1 MNYQEA
7 VAFLYERLPMFQRTG
22 AAALK
27 PGLGNISAFL
37 EKLQNP
43 HLDYPTIHIA
53 GTNGKGTV
61 AHLLASVLQE
71 VGYKV
76 GLFTSPHFVSFT
88 ERIKVNGVSVEESRV
103 VQFVESNKPENLP
116 ISPSFFEYT
125 TAMAFQTFKEV
136 KVDIAIIET
145 GLGGRLDSTNV
156 INPLLSI
163 ITSIGL
169 DHEHL
174 LGNTLT
180 AIAKEKAGIIKPLK
194 PVVVGAL
201 KEEALAAITAI
212 AKQQKS
218 LLKAYSGK
226 SESTFDWNVWM
237 VKQSIEILN
246 DGNYSISDKHIEE
259 GILNVVQNTQYFGRF
274 QQQDFKGIK
283 WVYDVGHNAEAV
295 SHLMNRIHEE
305 LNFEQLYVVWGMSND
320 KESQSVLK
328 SLPSNAY
335 YLFTKADVPR
345 AKNEEDL
352 WQEAQAFHLK
362 GEKINSVY
370 EALKKVGKLAS
381 SNDLVLIGGSFFV
394 VAEALQEN
402 FFKK

>member
-37 EKLQNP
+37 EKLDNP
-43 HLDYPTIHIA
+43 HLSYPTIHIA

-61 AHLLASVLQE
+61 AHFLASVLQE
-71 VGYKV
+71 SGYKV

-88 ERIKVNGVSVEESRV
+88 ERMKVNGESIAETQVVEFIKGN
-103 VQFVESNKPENLP
+103 QPDDLP

-125 TAMAFQTFKEV
+125 TAMAFHHFQEA

-156 INPLLSI
+156 VDPLLSI

-174 LGNTLT
+174 LGNTLST
-180 AIAKEKAGIIKPLK
+180 IAKEKAGIIKPQK

-201 KEEALAAITAI
+201 KPEALEVM
-212 AKQQKS
+212 KS
-218 LLKAYSGK
+218 VANLNQARIYSYLGTSDK
-226 SESTFDWNVWM
+226 VLDWNVWM
-237 VKQSIEILN
+237 VSKATEILN
-246 DGNYSISDKHIEE
+246 EKGYNISEKDIQS
-259 GILNVVQNTQYFGRF
+259 GIKNVVQNTSYYGRF
-274 QQQDFKGIK
+274 QQQKYAGLN
-283 WVYDVGHNAEAV
+283 WLYDVGHNAEAV
-295 SHLMNRIHEE
+295 AHLFKRVQEE
-305 LNFEQLYVVWGMSND
+305 LDFEQLYVVWGMSND
-320 KESQSVLK
+320 KEIQSVLK
-328 SLPSNAY
+328 CLPTDAQY
-335 YLFTKADVPR
+335 FFTKADVPR
-345 AKNEEDL
+345 AKNEGELLND
-352 WQEAQAFHLK
+352 AQAFNLK
-362 GEKINSVY
+362 GEKCVSVPKALR
-370 EALKKVGKLAS
+370 EAMNVAN
-381 SNDLVLIGGSFFV
+381 SNDLVLVGGSFFV
-394 VAEALQEN
+394 VAEGLQEN